1 MGPLFSHVAIL
12 VIYEMPKVRNV
23 LDLRSESRHTSE
35 QAISRRRQCKTC
47 NHVWA
52 TAEVSVPDD
61 EWAYKATPRA
71 GGRYKAEFGVKAR
84 MLERLQ
90 AA

>member
-1 MGPLFSHVAIL
+1 MKC
-12 VIYEMPKVRNV
+12 PKCGTSLICV
-23 LDLRSESRHTSE
+23 LESRHTSQ

-71 GGRYKAEFGVKAR
+71 GGRYKAEFGVKAG

>member
-1 MGPLFSHVAIL
+1 MKCPHCGCSWIS
-12 VIYEMPKVRNV
+12 V
-23 LDLRSESRHTSE
+23 LESRHTNAK
-35 QAISRRRQCKTC
+35 AISRRRKCKVC
-47 NHVWA
+47 DHVWA

-61 EWAYKATPRA
+61 EWGYKATARPNR
-71 GGRYKAEFGVKAR
+71 REKAEFGVKAG